1 MFVKCKKCATNFL
14 QQTQGGFYMDTKLA
28 TTQIRIQQWAAII
41 NDRHESGLKVDD
53 YCEQHGLSRNAYYYW
68 LRKVKEA
75 ALTQAGFVEI
85 QSVITAPESSSKTS
99 QNESI
104 SFTPQMLVSLNG
116 ISLGIRQDT
125 PMDLFAGVIGVV
137 RHAE

>member
-1 MFVKCKKCATNFL
+1 
-14 QQTQGGFYMDTKLA
+14 MDTKLA

>member
-1 MFVKCKKCATNFL
+1 
-14 QQTQGGFYMDTKLA
+14 MDTKLA
-28 TTQIRIQQWAAII
+28 TTQIRIQQWTAII
-41 NDRHESGLKVDD
+41 NDRHKSGLKVDD

-75 ALTQAGFVEI
+75 ALTQTGFVEI
-85 QSVITAPESSSKTS
+85 QSVITAAETGSRTPQGEDTS
-99 QNESI
+99 FI
-104 SFTPQMLVSLNG
+104 PQMLVSING

-125 PMDLFAGVIGVV
+125 PMDLFARVIGVI

>member
-1 MFVKCKKCATNFL
+1 
-14 QQTQGGFYMDTKLA
+14 MDTKLA

-41 NDRHESGLKVDD
+41 HERQESGLKVDD

-75 ALTQAGFVEI
+75 ALTQTGVVEI
-85 QSVITAPESSSKTS
+85 QSVITAPEAGSKTP
-99 QNESI
+99 QYENT
-104 SFTPQMLVSLNG
+104 SFIPQILVSING
-116 ISLGIRQDT
+116 MSLGIRQDT
-125 PMDLFAGVIGVV
+125 PIDLFARVIGAI